1 MSADGGGTAPGQD
14 GPDQHDGEQHLD
26 LTTPPDEPL
35 AGPWRPLSITDLAA
49 RLLAPALEAQATRCV
64 LAIDGRGGAGKST
77 LAARIAAAV
86 PAAVVVATDDLAW
99 NEPMFGWSELALEHV
114 LAPYRAGEN
123 VSFRPP
129 AWERHGRD
137 GAIEVARTAPLLVL
151 EGTGAAQ
158 RALVDHLDAVV
169 WVQSDA
175 PTAERLGLARD
186 VASGANGD
194 EAAATA
200 FWHEWMGHEN
210 PFFEADRPWE
220 RADLV
225 VAGARDLAA
234 DEGDEPDERVLV
246 AQPPVRER
254 T

>member
-1 MSADGGGTAPGQD
+1 MSGRQNDA
-14 GPDQHDGEQHLD
+14 EQHLD
-26 LTTPPDEPL
+26 LTTPPGEPL
-35 AGPWRPLSITDLAA
+35 AGPWRSLSITDLAA
-49 RLLAPALEAQATRCV
+49 ELLAPALEAQAKRCV
-64 LAIDGRGGAGKST
+64 LAVDGRGGAGKST

-99 NEPMFGWSELALEHV
+99 NEEMFGWSELALEHL
-114 LAPYRAGEN
+114 LAPYRAGED

-137 GAIEVARTAPLLVL
+137 GVIEVARTTPLLVL

-158 RALVDHLDAVV
+158 RALVEHLDAVV

-186 VASGANGD
+186 VAAGTNGD

-200 FWHEWMGHEN
+200 FWHEWMAHEN
-210 PFFEADRPWE
+210 PFFDGDRPWE

-225 VAGARDLAA
+225 VAGTRELPPT
-234 DEGDEPDERVLV
+234 DETAPDERVLV